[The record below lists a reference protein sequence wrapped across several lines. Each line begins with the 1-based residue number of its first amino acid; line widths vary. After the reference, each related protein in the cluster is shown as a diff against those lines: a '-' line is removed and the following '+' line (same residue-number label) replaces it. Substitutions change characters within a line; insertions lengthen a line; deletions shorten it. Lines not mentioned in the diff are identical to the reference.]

1 MKKIVTGFAAAL
13 MSLSMMLTNFT
24 AVAASDV
31 SDVEIDC
38 SGAKEVKSWN
48 TSMSISS
55 DEFDATRLTED
66 SVLKIEYEITE
77 KIENDYSTGY
87 PVECIFQ
94 SWEGTDAPG
103 NEDGNIWAKIAP
115 SKFDDT
121 SAEYTYKDITTYVEL
136 DDGSFMGYGTT
147 DFSRV
152 SCILFGATAD
162 ASIIIK
168 KATFTNCL
176 PESEGKHWVDPE
188 TVKKEKEQEKKSNM
202 KLVIGIGVG
211 ILIAA
216 AAVFFLLSHKSKKAF
231 DVTTGQYVDK
241 KKIKRKKYLE

>member
-1 MKKIVTGFAAAL
+1 MKKRIITGFAAAL
-13 MSLSMMLTNFT
+13 MSLGMLASNVT
-24 AVAASDV
+24 AIAASDV

-48 TSMSISS
+48 TSISIGS
-55 DEFDATRLTED
+55 DEFDATRLTKD

-77 KIENDYSTGY
+77 KIDSDTPTGY

-94 SWEGTDAPG
+94 SWEGSDAPG
-103 NEDGNIWAKIAP
+103 NDDGSIWAKIAP

-121 SAEYTYKDITTYVEL
+121 SAEYTYKDITTYIDL
-136 DDGSFMGYGTT
+136 KDGSFMGYGTT

-152 SCILFGATAD
+152 SCILFGATSD
-162 ASIIIK
+162 ANIIVT

-188 TVKKEKEQEKKSNM
+188 KVKEEKAQEAKSNM
-202 KLVIGIGVG
+202 KLIIGIVVG
-211 ILIAA
+211 IVIAA
-216 AAVFFLLSHKSKKAF
+216 GVVFFLLTQKSKKAF
-231 DVTTGQYVDK
+231 DVSTGQYVDK
-241 KKIKRKKYLE
+241 KDLS